1 MVCVCALHGG
11 VTVFVVVIAVRRRRS
26 FFGYFLG
33 VALVSFVGQNC
44 VLIMP
49 VLYSFCLH
57 PQFQKLEKC
66 GAPAVG
72 FSCPTEPF
80 HWHSDFVVSPHL
92 TN

>member
-49 VLYSFCLH
+49 VLFSFCLH
-57 PQFQKLEKC
+57 PQPSFKNWKS
-66 GAPAVG
+66 VG
-72 FSCPTEPF
+72 HLRSVF
-80 HWHSDFVVSPHL
+80 HARLSHFIGTAISLSL
-92 TN
+92 RI